1 MNFFNLREEQNEK
14 PSIMMAPLID
24 IVFNTLVLF
33 MAMSV
38 FYQLEY
44 SLNISVPKAV
54 ESKEAMRSPGEI
66 VINVQKDGTVIV
78 NDRRLDIH
86 ELTTMLRKISDLFSN
101 QPVIIRADRKTYHE
115 SVIAVLD
122 ACAAANI
129 WNISFSTIKEEKE

>member
-1 MNFFNLREEQNEK
+1 MNFFNLKEEQNEK

-38 FYQLEY
+38 FYQMEY
-44 SLNISVPKAV
+44 AIDISVPKAV
-54 ESKEAMRSPGEI
+54 ESKEVLRSPGEI
-66 VINVQKDGTVIV
+66 VINIQKDGTTIV
-78 NDRRLDIH
+78 NDKKLSID
-86 ELTTMLRKISDLFSN
+86 ELKNMLMRISNLFPN
-101 QPVIIRADRKTYHE
+101 QPIIIRADRKTYHE

-129 WNISFSTIKEEKE
+129 WNISFSTIKEEKG